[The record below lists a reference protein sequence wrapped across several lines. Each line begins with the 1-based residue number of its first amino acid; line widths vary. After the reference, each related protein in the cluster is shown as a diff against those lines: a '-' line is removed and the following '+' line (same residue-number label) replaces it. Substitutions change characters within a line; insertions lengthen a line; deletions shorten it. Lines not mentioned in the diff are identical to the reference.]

1 MARKGP
7 IRDTPARFQVEIM
20 REELNEMERLCE
32 LGGLS
37 SKKELLNNALTLL
50 KWAVRQK
57 QQGFSIASVD
67 EKGDVHRELE
77 MPYLE
82 SVGLKSRHSLKV
94 VHSDESDADGERFS
108 DDPAPAGAAAH
119 PRKAAAARS

>member
-1 MARKGP
+1 MVRKRAV
-7 IRDTPARFQVEIM
+7 RDIPARFQVEIM
-20 REELNEMERLCE
+20 REELDEMERLCE

-57 QQGFSIASVD
+57 QQGYSIASVD
-67 EKGDVHRELE
+67 ENGDIRRELE

-82 SVGLKSRHSLKV
+82 SVSLKSRNTLKV
-94 VHSDESDADGERFS
+94 VHSGASEADEDRLSEESGTNDL
-108 DDPAPAGAAAH
+108 
-119 PRKAAAARS
+119 AARQRAAVR

>member
-1 MARKGP
+1 
-7 IRDTPARFQVEIM
+7 M
-20 REELNEMERLCE
+20 REELKEMERLCD

-57 QQGFSIASVD
+57 QQGYSIASVD
-67 EKGDVHRELE
+67 ADGNIRRELE

-82 SVGLKSRHSLKV
+82 SVGLTSQPSLKV
-94 VHSDESDADGERFS
+94 VHSSKSNAEDERFS
-108 DDPAPAGAAAH
+108 EDQGADEAAAGKH
-119 PRKAAAARS
+119 AVAM

>member
-1 MARKGP
+1 MVRKGKV
-7 IRDTPARFQVEIM
+7 RSVPARFQVEIM
-20 REELNEMERLCE
+20 REELTEMERLCE

-57 QQGFSIASVD
+57 QQGYSIASVD
-67 EKGDVHRELE
+67 ANGDVRRELE

-82 SVGLKSRHSLKV
+82 SVGLKSQTPLKV
-94 VHSDESDADGERFS
+94 VHSSGPDADDERLS
-108 DDPAPAGAAAH
+108 EEPDTDEVAVH
-119 PRKAAAARS
+119 PRAAARY